1 MTGGLAWWLTAALL
15 CAVGIL
21 AKYTMV
27 LLPVAVVGYLLVHR
41 RHEFRRAGIW
51 VLLAGTLLGWA
62 ANPLLERNAHW
73 VTFRHVWGQV
83 GTGKGS
89 GLRWFGPLTFL
100 GGQVAMMFGLWLVAF
115 LAAAWRFRPSRE
127 RDPAIRLLW
136 WCSVPVWFVFPL
148 ASLLKSGQPN
158 WPAPAYAAGFI
169 LAVAWLRDGLNGPHR
184 RHFVRC
190 LGVNAALGLVIVAVV
205 HFPAPIQP
213 LLARIAGPPTERDP
227 APIRKVDITARLL
240 GLEDTGGR
248 GRSASRP
255 PASRNGERASS
266 CRNLLDHTGP
276 PGFLLCRASGRVR
289 DRHSKWLRPAQ
300 PVRLLEAESGGR
312 CASIPR
318 PGVRDCRRY
327 RAGTARGVPACR
339 AANSRGTPGKWHPDG
354 SLGGLGL
361 SGFSRIWG
369 FHGAGTGLLTM
380 TRTEAVFIEDGVSW
394 AAR

>member
-1 MTGGLAWWLTAALL
+1 MTAWYVLAAGAFRSSRLGLWVVFLAALLPVVRIGAVVMTIDPPLLACWSWALLCVWRGLGAMTGELAWWLTAALL

-62 ANPLLERNAHW
+62 PILYWNATHHW

-100 GGQVAMMFGLWLVAF
+100 GGQVGMMFGLWLVAF
-115 LAAAWRFRPSRE
+115 LAAAWRFRPGRE
-127 RDPAIRLLW
+127 RDPAVRLLW

-184 RHFVRC
+184 RHFARC

-205 HFPAPIQP
+205 HFPRRFSPCS
-213 LLARIAGPPTERDP
+213 
-227 APIRKVDITARLL
+227 
-240 GLEDTGGR
+240 R
-248 GRSASRP
+248 GSRAHRPSAIPRRSARSISPLDYWAGRHWRARSIGFATACEP
-255 PASRNGERASS
+255 KRGASQFLPEP
-266 CRNLLDHTGP
+266 TGP
-276 PGFLLCRASGRVR
+276 YRATWLSPVPGIRTCTRSAFQMAPTGTASTT
-289 DRHSKWLRPAQ
+289 
-300 PVRLLEAESGGR
+300 SGGR
-312 CASIPR
+312 IRWPMRKHSE
-318 PGVRDCRRY
+318 
-327 RAGTARGVPACR
+327 AGR
-339 AANSRGTPGKWHPDG
+339 S
-354 SLGGLGL
+354 
-361 SGFSRIWG
+361 
-369 FHGAGTGLLTM
+369 
-380 TRTEAVFIEDGVSW
+380 
-394 AAR
+394 